1 MTFFSWYLLPGNL
14 PSCAD
19 ATKPFMVTIE
29 ATVRNIYVNGKV
41 KISAYFLVY
50 HQANLPQRISRQS
63 RKTLAVSTGP
73 PVQVLLAYRPVIQRK
88 VFTPSHVE
96 VSYSRKI
103 IHGITSR
110 EVSMTAESLDVGPD
124 QAYDAGEFASPQ
136 YPRLT
141 SSTASQAGSV
151 LAEGPEEDG
160 TIPPPAVG
168 KPSLYNPDVA
178 RQAAKDF
185 GDMILHPVAL
195 SFLSASVG
203 LQMMSPAI
211 SSIQSSNGT
220 ALVSKRYPR
229 PLGQLPTQ
237 HLLNRR
243 LTARSSTAT
252 STSSTPATDIA

>member
-1 MTFFSWYLLPGNL
+1 MRQGSSHQIHQAQSEGK
-14 PSCAD
+14 D

-185 GDMILHPVAL
+185 GDMILRPHNTIFDFYPDPRRAITPYHAELIEQGLRLQDWEYAEYITKCEPKAGGKAAL
-195 SFLSASVG
+195 QEQEDADDDHTY
-203 LQMMSPAI
+203 A
-211 SSIQSSNGT
+211 
-220 ALVSKRYPR
+220 
-229 PLGQLPTQ
+229 
-237 HLLNRR
+237 RR
-243 LTARSSTAT
+243 
-252 STSSTPATDIA
+252 